1 MPRTVNDFSMN
12 RVFPPAGKYSVEIIG
27 IEKGKSKKKL
37 TPQITLIFSD
47 GESEFDDNL
56 FVTEKTIRRLCLVA
70 KRVCLMDEKT
80 ELPDKNI
87 DAANMVA
94 KFIMENALGKKCI
107 VKIEETEEQYIAENG
122 PDIGTRRTIKKR
134 RVAYNGYEK
143 YVPIASEPELAGEP
157 GPAGESLPF

>member
-27 IEKGKSKKKL
+27 IEKGKSKKKG

-56 FVTEKTIRRLCLVA
+56 FVTEKTIPRLCLVA

-80 ELPDKNI
+80 ILPDSDI
-87 DAANMVA
+87 DAANLVA

-107 VKIEETEEQYIAENG
+107 VKIEETEEQYMAENG
-122 PDIGTRRTIKKR
+122 PDIGRTKTIKKR

-143 YVPIASEPELAGEP
+143 YVPIANEPELAGEP
-157 GPAGESLPF
+157 QPAGESLPF